1 MSLESN
7 NIKDNNENNNKIVQR
22 NFPIKE
28 ANKKINSNSQDN
40 SSRIAKDDV
49 LFFKNDLLKDLKT
62 IENKLNLKI
71 ENQSIMVT
79 DKLERYKTKL
89 EAMAEKIHILGDKI
103 TINFS
108 LKDKID
114 ELYQIKNKIEAYLV
128 TQDVRIE
135 ATKKDL
141 KEAMNNYDKILLESV
156 IYSKLIGPNA
166 KFNNFHEFIDYV
178 LLNLNQLNAS
188 KEKNNLDLKGY
199 KKKLESL
206 IQNLRIQIESIK
218 KNNME
223 FSSKGLKE
231 IEKKFNEIN
240 EEHNFKFIQVRM
252 ENSNY
257 AKTLE
262 GKFTLL
268 NDIVLQTEK
277 MKKDIEETI
286 KYEINKIA
294 DISNN
299 INLKFDDYQKEF
311 NSIKKRFIILS
322 DYIQNHNF
330 QKSETK
336 NVTQQLKFNKNAN
349 SLIEKENPENFIQKI
364 EDYEESKNIKRK
376 NKNTNDNN
384 IINNNINI
392 NNNTNIDNNI
402 NTNINNN
409 YINKGKNSNKN
420 LHNIKNNSTNS
431 LNSKK
436 GSYNDIQK
444 KQDKHDGN
452 KKETRETIEIPLIK
466 HYIEGNVNL
475 NELCIDRKI
484 IRNEGFKNVRSNL
497 HSYKLYISKEIGIE
511 IIKDKIAILKNHS
524 NNKKL
529 THSTINNDSNNCKQY
544 INLKTNNYSINY
556 SNKNGIENNKENNII
571 KDEFSKHKGVQTNF
585 MKNEDKKDN
594 DNIYKAKDKSYEN
607 EYYSLNDYLEEHK
620 DSIKKIIK
628 RNYDKINDGK
638 KKYSFENDMNNG
650 IITIINYGNKYPI
663 NQRGQKIYPS
673 YGIKKEVNDKGV
685 KVNLDEN
692 SDSKNKNMIKNKN
705 NINNSQFLSNT
716 LCGSIKKYDKTNSL
730 VVSNKKNINY
740 FKDLKKNN
748 GGNYSFRNNS
758 NSYTKLNPI
767 KLKGNNST
775 SNIIEKR
782 IKEIELCDDED
793 KKFKKLVNKVK
804 EIIPLESNSPFTDNI
819 NKGRIRNNNYS
830 KKNILEKKE
839 YKNTQIANANINDL
853 HMLGLNSN
861 LNKESKYFKSINMK

>member
-1 MSLESN
+1 MISLESN
-7 NIKDNNENNNKIVQR
+7 NIKDNNENNNKIAPR

-28 ANKKINSNSQDN
+28 TNMNINSNSQDN
-40 SSRIAKDDV
+40 SSKKAKDDV

-71 ENQSIMVT
+71 ENQSTMIT
-79 DKLERYKTKL
+79 DKFERYKSKL

-135 ATKKDL
+135 GIKKDL

-178 LLNLNQLNAS
+178 LLNLNQLNTS
-188 KEKNNLDLKGY
+188 KEKNNMDFKGY

-223 FSSKGLKE
+223 YSSKGLKE
-231 IEKKFNEIN
+231 IEKKINAIN

-257 AKTLE
+257 VKTME
-262 GKFTLL
+262 GKYNLL

-286 KYEINKIA
+286 KYEINKIE
-294 DISNN
+294 DITNN

-336 NVTQQLKFNKNAN
+336 NVSQQLKFNKNAN
-349 SLIEKENPENFIQKI
+349 SLIEKENPEKFNQKI
-364 EDYEESKNIKRK
+364 EDYEESKIIKHK

-392 NNNTNIDNNI
+392 NDNTNIDNNI
-402 NTNINNN
+402 NTNIDNN
-409 YINKGKNSNKN
+409 YINKGINSNKSIR
-420 LHNIKNNSTNS
+420 NIKNNSTNS
-431 LNSKK
+431 PNSKK
-436 GSYNDIQK
+436 GSYNEINK

-511 IIKDKIAILKNHS
+511 IIKDKIYILKNHS
-524 NNKKL
+524 NNKKS
-529 THSTINNDSNNCKQY
+529 THSTMNNDSNCKQY

-556 SNKNGIENNKENNII
+556 SNKNGIDNSKENNIL
-571 KDEFSKHKGVQTNF
+571 KDEFSNNKGVQTIF

-594 DNIYKAKDKSYEN
+594 DNIYKTKDKSYEN
-607 EYYSLNDYLEEHK
+607 EYHSLNDYLEEHK
-620 DSIKKIIK
+620 DNIKKVIK

-638 KKYSFENDMNNG
+638 KKYSFENDINHG
-650 IITIINYGNKYPI
+650 IITIINYCNKNPT
-663 NQRGQKIYPS
+663 NQRGHKIYPS
-673 YGIKKEVNDKGV
+673 GRIKKEVNDKEA
-685 KVNLDEN
+685 KVNFDEN

-716 LCGSIKKYDKTNSL
+716 LCASIKKFDNTNSL

-748 GGNYSFRNNS
+748 GGNYSLRNNS
-758 NSYTKLNPI
+758 NSYTRLNPI

-775 SNIIEKR
+775 SDIIEKR

-804 EIIPLESNSPFTDNI
+804 EIIPLESTTPITDNI

-830 KKNILEKKE
+830 KKNILEKKD

-853 HMLGLNSN
+853 HMIGFNSN
-861 LNKESKYFKSINMK
+861 LNKESKNFKSINLK